1 MSMLG
6 CYLASR
12 KGEVS
17 KTCSCYSSF
26 VPPSKLIQS
35 LLVLLSP
42 CHVVSPKQKPPNKPK
57 HYTRS
62 RGQKKNGEVG
72 YIGCPCF
79 AFLGP
84 ECFLLLA
91 HLLYK
96 VWAWPLFNL
105 TLTADLRTFLFLNNH
120 SSKSF
125 QIEVWSSSWQHSL
138 RGWNL
143 INDAF
148 QMSQFFSI
156 VGLDNCQS

>member
-1 MSMLG
+1 MIHPSPSLCFQTLRCEEDLRMSMLG

-26 VPPSKLIQS
+26 VPPSKLIYS
-35 LLVLLSP
+35 LLVLLSL

-57 HYTRS
+57 YYTHS
-62 RGQKKNGEVG
+62 RGQKKNGDIG
-72 YIGCPCF
+72 CIGCPCF
-79 AFLGP
+79 AFLAP
-84 ECFLLLA
+84 ECFLLWA

-96 VWAWPLFNL
+96 IWAWPLFNL

-125 QIEVWSSSWQHSL
+125 
-138 RGWNL
+138 
-143 INDAF
+143 
-148 QMSQFFSI
+148 
-156 VGLDNCQS
+156 